1 MREGEHARFGGGIAS
16 PRSPRQAPATGNARH
31 PPSSHERGFALLAA
45 LWLLVTIGAVTLDLS
60 LRARRRRLIAA
71 NTVEAAAAR
80 LAAEAGL
87 EHALE
92 RLAARAR
99 AGESLAGVLDPA
111 LVRDPWAG
119 ADTLL
124 RVPVPIGGATYRL
137 TLRDPGA
144 ALHLN
149 LATEDQLRTFFAAFG
164 MDFGEADRLAQ
175 RIADWRDPDQ
185 VRRPR
190 GAERPDYRARGRLV
204 LPADRP
210 FERVDELRNVEGMT
224 EALYRRVAPHLT
236 LLGSGRVNLR
246 LAPRPVLLTL
256 PGFGEEAVRVLEHM
270 RRTGRPLSSV
280 YELALAL
287 SPPAR
292 AALEAEL
299 PRLALLTTLQTTALV
314 VTSEGEAEDGRFRAR
329 VEALVVRAGGGARV
343 AWRRAE

>member
-1 MREGEHARFGGGIAS
+1 MRQGEHARFAGGIAGRYTS
-16 PRSPRQAPATGNARH
+16 RQGAGNGGNSRSG
-31 PPSSHERGFALLAA
+31 HERGFALVAA
-45 LWLLVTIGAVTLDLS
+45 LWLLATIGAVMLDLS
-60 LRARRRRLIAA
+60 LRARQRRLVAA
-71 NTVEAAAAR
+71 NAVEAAAAR

-87 EHALE
+87 EHALQ
-92 RLAARAR
+92 RLAARAQ
-99 AGESLAGVLDPA
+99 ASESLAGTLDPE
-111 LVRDPWAG
+111 LLWDPWAG
-119 ADTLL
+119 ADTVL
-124 RVPVPIGGATYRL
+124 RAPVPIGHATYRL
-137 TLRDPGA
+137 SLGDPGA

-149 LATEDQLRTFFAAFG
+149 LASEDQLRTFFAAFG
-164 MDFGEADRLAQ
+164 LDFGEADRLAQ

-190 GAERPDYRARGRLV
+190 GAERADYLARGRLV

-210 FERVDELRNVEGMT
+210 FERVDELRDVEGMT

-256 PGFGEEAVRVLEHM
+256 PGFGEEAVRVLEHV
-270 RRTGRPLSSV
+270 RRTRRPLSSV

-299 PRLALLTTLQTTALV
+299 PRLAMLTTLETAALV
-314 VTSEGEAEDGRFRAR
+314 VVSEGEAEDGRFRAR